1 MRIDELVNNLEELLI
16 KVTEAWDILDI
27 EKKLQAVADGNAK
40 MGLPGFWDDREEAT
54 KVSQMVSDYQKEVE
68 TWRKLR
74 QEAQDL
80 LELARMDEEDQS
92 VNMREEIEKKYEEII
107 KNFSKLEFSLLFSK
121 PQDKEGVILSLH
133 AGTGGVD
140 AMDWT
145 EILERMYIRYSE
157 RKGFKVSVLD
167 FNPGGEAG
175 LKSATLMIEG
185 PYAYGNLKSENGVHR
200 LVRMS
205 PFNADG
211 LRQTSFALVEIIPDL
226 GESDEVEIKEE
237 DIEIAFTRSGGA
249 GGQNVNKVE
258 TAVRLKHK
266 PTGITVHCSS
276 ERSQHQNREKAM
288 RILKAKI
295 AQLANVE
302 LEEERLR
309 LRGDYSQAAWG
320 NQIRS
325 YVMQPYQLVKDH
337 RTDYETAD
345 IDAVLDGDLDG
356 FVEAYLKSKSESR

>member
-1 MRIDELVNNLEELLI
+1 MRIDELIKNLKDLLI
-16 KVTEAWDILDI
+16 KITEAWDILDI
-27 EKKLQAVADGNAK
+27 EKKLQEVSDGNKK
-40 MGLPGFWDDREEAT
+40 MSEPGFWNNREEAT
-54 KVSQMVSDYQKEVE
+54 KVSQLVSDYQKEVDV
-68 TWRKLR
+68 WRKLR

-80 LELARMDEEDQS
+80 LELAEMDEKDQS
-92 VNMREEIEKKYEEII
+92 VNMREEIEIKYTEIAE
-107 KNFSKLEFSLLFSK
+107 KFGKLEFSLLFSK
-121 PQDKEGVILSLH
+121 PQDKEGAILSLH

-145 EILERMYIRYSE
+145 EMLERMYMRFSE
-157 RKGFKVSVLD
+157 KKGFKVSILD

-185 PYAYGNLKSENGVHR
+185 AYAYGNLKSENGVHR

-205 PFNADG
+205 PFNADA
-211 LRQTSFALVEIIPDL
+211 LRQTSFALVEVIPDL
-226 GESDEVEIKEE
+226 GEADEVEVKEE
-237 DIEIAFTRSGGA
+237 DIEMSFTRSGGA

-258 TAVRLKHK
+258 TAVRLRHK

-276 ERSQHQNREKAM
+276 ERSQLQNRERAM
-288 RILKAKI
+288 RILKSKI
-295 AQLANVE
+295 VQLSKVE
-302 LEEERLR
+302 MEEEKLR

-337 RTDYETAD
+337 RTEYETAD
-345 IDAVLDGDLDG
+345 INAVLNGEIDG
-356 FVEAYLKSKSESR
+356 FVEAYLKAQ